1 MLQILSNAVQSTVA
15 PLVDAASEATGAALA
30 VKAML
35 NHESRL
41 ELSVLILQS
50 YNLSQSQLCAIA
62 YSLAGGIMPPQRIML
77 DVFYTGSQ
85 FV

>member
-1 MLQILSNAVQSTVA
+1 MKGMLALAHVNPYITSLVGMLQILSNAVHSTVA
-15 PLVDAASEATGAALA
+15 PLIDAASEAAGAALA

-50 YNLSQSQLCAIA
+50 YNLSQSQHCAVA
-62 YSLAGGIMPPQRIML
+62 
-77 DVFYTGSQ
+77 
-85 FV
+85 